1 LPFGHAPEEHRHA
14 VFESLGPEYGS
25 EEEQRKVGLWL
36 SVAADECAGCSQ
48 RLVWLLAKDVG
59 AVVSLGK
66 VVKLLFTSA
75 PPPEGAHEEL
85 TEFLQWSTVSDRAE
99 LVVEIANDFIARR
112 REAIAAAAA
121 SLGDAASFLGGVE
134 ERGEGFGVARED
146 PGEGAGVRP
155 VLSGGE
161 QGLQGAECG
170 QEGDGVP

>member
-1 LPFGHAPEEHRHA
+1 M
-14 VFESLGPEYGS
+14 FEGLGPEYGS
-25 EEEQRKVGLWL
+25 VEEQRKVELWL
-36 SVAADECAGCSQ
+36 SVAMHECVGCLE

-85 TEFLQWSTVSDRAE
+85 TEFLRWTSVSERAD
-99 LVVEIANDFIARR
+99 LVLEIANDFIARR
-112 REAIAAAAA
+112 REAIAVMAA

-134 ERGEGFGVARED
+134 ERGEGSGVAGED
-146 PGEGAGVRP
+146 PGGGAALRP
-155 VLSGGE
+155 VLSAGE
-161 QGLQGAECG
+161 QYLQGVERG